1 MIYQRVLAAL
11 PAAELITIGG
21 RMTDKTGNRGIGD
34 NLIKSPTNADH
45 KLIYEYTSDALHV
58 AVAFI
63 QKLIIRNQKQNV
75 ELNKAVYARNNK
87 IAGVHLANAMAI
99 GKANAKEV
107 EPFKKV
113 LNPIANNENIHR
125 APHKSAKLDI
135 CDNNFGNWIVNNTGG
150 SRGDYEKPLI
160 ETIEKAVTDAEVTN
174 E

>member
-45 KLIYEYTSDALHV
+45 KLIYEYTSDALHEAV
-58 AVAFI
+58 AVI

-75 ELNKAVYARNNK
+75 ELNNAVYSRNNK
-87 IAGVHLANAMAI
+87 SAGVHLANAMAI

-113 LNPIANNENIHR
+113 
-125 APHKSAKLDI
+125 
-135 CDNNFGNWIVNNTGG
+135 
-150 SRGDYEKPLI
+150 
-160 ETIEKAVTDAEVTN
+160 
-174 E
+174 

>member
-1 MIYQRVLAAL
+1 
-11 PAAELITIGG
+11 
-21 RMTDKTGNRGIGD
+21 
-34 NLIKSPTNADH
+34 
-45 KLIYEYTSDALHV
+45 
-58 AVAFI
+58 
-63 QKLIIRNQKQNV
+63 
-75 ELNKAVYARNNK
+75 
-87 IAGVHLANAMAI
+87 MAI

-113 LNPIANNENIHR
+113 LTPIANNENIHR